1 MALDETR
8 AMTIMRPQM
17 NHTEEVCMVDQ
28 ERWAEIRR
36 LHEEERV
43 SLSEIARR
51 LDWGRKTVRRSL
63 RQPTWQPYRR
73 AAVAETR
80 LTAHAEVVRARA
92 PQVQYSARILYQE
105 LRASWSYTGSYETV
119 KRFVAPLCEVQQQA
133 DRAQLRF
140 ETLTGSRVRL
150 TGAEPRYPSG
160 RVRRSSTC
168 SC

>member
-92 PQVQYSARILYQE
+92 PQVLARDHDGC
-105 LRASWSYTGSYETV
+105 RKPVVSV
-119 KRFVAPLCEVQQQA
+119 
-133 DRAQLRF
+133 
-140 ETLTGSRVRL
+140 
-150 TGAEPRYPSG
+150 SG
-160 RVRRSSTC
+160 RDTFPFAVMHGSVSYPQHPPLKICRCR
-168 SC
+168 